1 VQFGKKGTLDLA
13 ACARIG
19 YFTRYAPGTRENGS
33 VYTHVATWAMLAK
46 CLLRRGDAAYRMYRK
61 VCPIYRGL
69 APERYQARPYITS
82 GNVAGPDSACF
93 GRGSWTWY
101 TGSAAWMLKVVI
113 EGICSVARRLH
124 RRAAVCSR
132 HQSVNLFS
140 PVIEPSQLVRW

>member
-1 VQFGKKGTLDLA
+1 
-13 ACARIG
+13 
-19 YFTRYAPGTRENGS
+19 
-33 VYTHVATWAMLAK
+33 MLAK

-113 EGICSVARRLH
+113 EGICSVARRVH

-132 HQSVNLFS
+132 HQSGPLVNWATACPLTS
-140 PVIEPSQLVRW
+140 LPPTHLTQLSIDICAHPGYTGD